1 MALPICTKF
10 FSLISDDL
18 GGVMCKM
25 PFCQNLYDNG
35 QKKTIYNI
43 FPSIFTN
50 HLIYRLDEIQR
61 KIDEERAAKRAEME
75 ETQRIQQEIADR
87 IRKKQV
93 STGSS
98 MTKCNKINQKLVHVL
113 LYNVFI
119 RYFGMIS
126 HYFGR
131 KILFT
136 LLPLRS
142 LFT

>member
-1 MALPICTKF
+1 MGRRKRLCPICSKF

-98 MTKCNKINQKLVHVL
+98 MTNCNKLTKNLFMSFSTIFLMFFWDDITIFRNE
-113 LYNVFI
+113 NI
-119 RYFGMIS
+119 IYF
-126 HYFGR
+126 FN
-131 KILFT
+131 
-136 LLPLRS
+136 
-142 LFT
+142 